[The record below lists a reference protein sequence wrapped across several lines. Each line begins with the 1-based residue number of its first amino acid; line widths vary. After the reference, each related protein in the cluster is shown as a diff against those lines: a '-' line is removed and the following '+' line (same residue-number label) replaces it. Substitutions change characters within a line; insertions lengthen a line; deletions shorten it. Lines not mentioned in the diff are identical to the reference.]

1 METLDVLKKARAL
14 LGEGPHRWTKGSL
27 ARTADGEL
35 CYPEDAGATCFC
47 AMGAMAFV
55 TGTSWRGGAD
65 GYVEARDVVERVVD
79 GSIARFNDTHTYEE
93 VLALFDKAI
102 EAAS

>member
-1 METLDVLKKARAL
+1 MGTLDVLKKARAL
-14 LGEGPHRWTKGSL
+14 LGEGPHRWTTGSL
-27 ARTADGEL
+27 ARDAAGE
-35 CYPEDAGATCFC
+35 PRKPGDEGVTCFC
-47 AMGAMAFV
+47 VMGALAFV
-55 TGTSWRGGAD
+55 TGATWGSEPDNYTAALAGI
-65 GYVEARDVVERVVD
+65 YEVVD